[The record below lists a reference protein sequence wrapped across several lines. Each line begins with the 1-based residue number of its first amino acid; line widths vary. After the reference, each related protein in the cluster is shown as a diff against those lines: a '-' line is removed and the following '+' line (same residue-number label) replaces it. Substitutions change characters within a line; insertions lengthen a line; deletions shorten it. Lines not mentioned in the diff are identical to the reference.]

1 MTRQRNKEI
10 KSYEDN
16 ETRLK
21 EKQRKLQMLKSKMA
35 ELAKLVGSEKEEKPA
50 ERRRESAIEEQE
62 GEYEAVVING
72 KKVYKSKDS

>member
-1 MTRQRNKEI
+1 
-10 KSYEDN
+10 
-16 ETRLK
+16 
-21 EKQRKLQMLKSKMA
+21 MA

-72 KKVYKSKDS
+72 KKVYKPKDSENER